1 MSTTDARLV
10 VGARSSRLSQAQT
23 RIVLDLLRKTSPGI
37 ILEVSLIKTRGD
49 RLPPER
55 RTATKEGKRA
65 FTSELEKM
73 LLGGKIDIAVHSM
86 KDLTSVLES
95 GLVVGATPPRED
107 PRDALMSGNNGDTI
121 STLAKG
127 ARIGTSSLRRRAQLL
142 RLRSDLN
149 VVLLH
154 GNVNTRIE
162 KIGSDLD
169 AVVLAVAGLK
179 RIGEEGRISQIF
191 SVDEMVPAV
200 GQGIIAVEMRK
211 DDTRVSRIISRIDDD
226 EAGAESV
233 CERAFLERL
242 GGDCYVPV
250 GACSHASVDEIA
262 VTGMIASPDGR
273 DMVKKTLRSGRREAS
288 SLGRRLAVELLSNGG
303 DMILKDGA
311 ASS

>member
-1 MSTTDARLV
+1 M
-10 VGARSSRLSQAQT
+10 LSQAQT
-23 RIVLDLLRKTSPGI
+23 RIVLDLLRKTSPEI

-55 RTATKEGKRA
+55 RAARTIEGKRA
-65 FTSELEKM
+65 FTGELEKM
-73 LLGGKIDIAVHSM
+73 LLVGEIDIAVHSM

-95 GLVVGATPPRED
+95 GLVIGSTPPRGD
-107 PRDALMSGNNGDTI
+107 PRDALLSGDKGDTI
-121 STLAKG
+121 DTLARG
-127 ARIGTSSLRRRAQLL
+127 ARIGTGSLRRRAQLL
-142 RLRSDLN
+142 RLRSDLI
-149 VVLLH
+149 VVPLH

-169 AVVLAVAGLK
+169 AIVLAVAGLK
-179 RIGEEGRISQIF
+179 RMGEEGRISQVF

-211 DDTRVSRIISRIDDD
+211 DDTRVSRIISRIDDAD
-226 EAGAESV
+226 AGAESE

-242 GGDCYVPV
+242 GGDCYVPA
-250 GACSHASVDEIA
+250 GACARISGDEIA

-273 DMVKKTLRSGRREAS
+273 DMLKKTLRSGRKAAS
-288 SLGRRLAVELLSNGG
+288 SLGRRLADELLNSGG
-303 DMILKDGA
+303 GKLLEG